1 MSTLEKK
8 LLALSNAKEL
18 SWKQVVNVLKAYD
31 IIVTPPRGCGSHH
44 KILYPGHETI
54 IVPVHNG
61 KIKRIYAKKIAEFLL
76 DVIE

>member
-31 IIVTPPRGCGSHH
+31 IIVTPPRGGGSHH